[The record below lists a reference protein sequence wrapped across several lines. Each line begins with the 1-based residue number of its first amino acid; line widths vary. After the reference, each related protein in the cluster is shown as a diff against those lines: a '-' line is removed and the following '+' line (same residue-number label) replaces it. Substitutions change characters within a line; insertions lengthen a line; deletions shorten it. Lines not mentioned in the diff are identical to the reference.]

1 MHFCAVCDNILHMQI
16 GQLDTVTSSATKQ
29 NQIPLTLYCKH
40 CPYKIEVDK
49 TKNNSQRQLFNPCM
63 YRSNYSNNHPLYY
76 ATIVNKYSFDDPTLP
91 CMNTP
96 CQNKGC
102 ESHKENILSE
112 ILFIRHDHQDM
123 QYLYLCK
130 HCRQC
135 WCINKQNETEVLFD
149 FSNAEESQLI
159 SETHSS

>member
-16 GQLDTVTSSATKQ
+16 GQIENESSFSNDTK

-40 CPYKIEVDK
+40 CPYKIEIDK
-49 TKNNSQRQLFNPCM
+49 SKDNSNQQLFNPCM

-76 ATIVNKYSFDDPTLP
+76 STIVNKYSFDDPTLP

-96 CQNKGC
+96 CQNTTCK
-102 ESHKENILSE
+102 SHDKDVLSE

-135 WCINKQNETEVLFD
+135 WCINKQNEIEVLFD
-149 FSNAEESQLI
+149 FAENKEQKTL
-159 SETHSS
+159 ETHSS